1 MLLLGSARIDIWI
14 TLFLLCVS
22 LIVSL
27 IVFALARRKI
37 SALMVFSILGN
48 LSILLNIGSGMLDF
62 YGIQWLWYLSVFI
75 WPILNIFLIVYYL
88 KTKPKK

>member
-1 MLLLGSARIDIWI
+1 
-14 TLFLLCVS
+14 
-22 LIVSL
+22 
-27 IVFALARRKI
+27 
-37 SALMVFSILGN
+37 
-48 LSILLNIGSGMLDF
+48 MLDF